1 MLDKNKIIK
10 TLIVDDHLFIAEGVK
25 SLLENTEQFEVTGI
39 CNNGLEVYDYCL
51 KNLPELI
58 ILDLSLPGMD
68 GLAVLKKLKGRWP
81 QTKIVC
87 LSADTKE
94 ITVKQAIDSG
104 ASGYVLKRSSQ
115 ETLLKAINNAFID
128 QKFIDEA
135 IQISLISP
143 ELDQSQKQE
152 TPKKLTPRELQ
163 ILKLVAEGHK
173 NRDIAELL
181 VISLKTVEAH
191 RLNLMRKLQA
201 HNALDLMNWANR
213 LGLRLDK

>member
-1 MLDKNKIIK
+1 
-10 TLIVDDHLFIAEGVK
+10 
-25 SLLENTEQFEVTGI
+25 
-39 CNNGLEVYDYCL
+39 
-51 KNLPELI
+51 
-58 ILDLSLPGMD
+58 MD

-128 QKFIDEA
+128 RKFIDEA
-135 IQISLISP
+135 IQISLISTD
-143 ELDQSQKQE
+143 LDQTEKKDP
-152 TPKKLTPRELQ
+152 PKKLTPRELQ

-173 NRDIAELL
+173 NHDIAELL

-201 HNALDLMNWANR
+201 HNALDLMNWASR